1 MIRSALRSLSDLV
14 EGMVSVAKWAAGEAV
29 AELDY
34 RLQPAHV
41 REGWAAE
48 LADIEAGIDSHEPNA
63 PYLQWGGPETW
74 PQPEGQI
81 EVRVESGHRSVRA
94 TELFALCDAF
104 GVDVETFRTSEVRK
118 AAAMARL
125 SAATDA
131 ANAAEARRMAVV
143 AELRSI
149 QAEGEK

>member
-1 MIRSALRSLSDLV
+1 MIRSALRSLFEDV
-14 EGMVSVAKWAAGEAV
+14 VSVAKWAAGELV
-29 AELDY
+29 SELDY
-34 RLQPAHV
+34 RLQPVHV
-41 REGWAAE
+41 RQGWAAAE
-48 LADIEAGIDSHEPNA
+48 TLNDIEAGIDSHEPNA

>member
-1 MIRSALRSLSDLV
+1 V
-14 EGMVSVAKWAAGEAV
+14 VSVAKWAAGELV
-29 AELDY
+29 SELDY
-34 RLQPAHV
+34 RLQPVHV
-41 REGWAAE
+41 RQGWAAAE
-48 LADIEAGIDSHEPNA
+48 TLNDIEAGIDSHEPNA

>member
-1 MIRSALRSLSDLV
+1 VIRSALRSLFEDV
-14 EGMVSVAKWAAGEAV
+14 VSVAKWAAGELV
-29 AELDY
+29 SELDY
-34 RLQPAHV
+34 RLQPVHV
-41 REGWAAE
+41 RQGWAAAE
-48 LADIEAGIDSHEPNA
+48 TLNDIEAGIDSHEPNA

>member
-1 MIRSALRSLSDLV
+1 MSATDRSIGAVVSSLRSELGLSQAGLV
-14 EGMVSVAKWAAGEAV
+14 
-29 AELDY
+29 
-34 RLQPAHV
+34 RLVNEHGLSWHQQTV
-41 REGWAAE
+41 
-48 LADIEAGIDSHEPNA
+48 
-63 PYLQWGGPETW
+63 
-74 PQPEGQI
+74 
-81 EVRVESGHRSVRA
+81 VRVESGIRSVRA

-131 ANAAEARRMAVV
+131 ANAAEARRVAVV